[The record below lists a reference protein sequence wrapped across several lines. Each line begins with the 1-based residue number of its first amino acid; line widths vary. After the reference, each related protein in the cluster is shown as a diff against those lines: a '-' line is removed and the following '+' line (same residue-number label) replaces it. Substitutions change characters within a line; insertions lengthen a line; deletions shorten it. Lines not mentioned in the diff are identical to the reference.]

1 MVANSG
7 LMHRVIF
14 ISSLSSGGAE
24 RVAVNNA
31 NAWIARG
38 DKVTI
43 ITLAPIAE
51 DFYALDPHIRRIGLN
66 LLSDSNGSVSG
77 IFANIRRVWSLR
89 RELKNLRPD
98 VLIGMETSANIIVV
112 LANWGMTCCVVVAEH
127 IYPPMLPVSSI
138 WERLRRWIYPHASV
152 VLALTQESSEWLIR
166 NCPGSNVAV
175 IPNAVQFP
183 LLDGNSC
190 IDPDQILPEN
200 HRIIL
205 AVGRLAPQKGFD
217 MLVKAFGQIASSHS
231 GWDLV
236 ILGEGQE
243 RKNLL
248 SEISKMD
255 LSNRIF
261 LPGAAGNIS
270 QWYKRAELF
279 VMSSRFEG
287 FPCTLIEAM
296 AHRLAVVSFDC
307 DTGPRDIIRHEIDG
321 LLVTSGDVPALAS
334 ILSQLIKD
342 EARLKRYATQAVE
355 VRDRFSMDRIL
366 NLWDEVIGDIRKRGF
381 C

>member
-1 MVANSG
+1 MNRA
-7 LMHRVIF
+7 IF
-14 ISSLSSGGAE
+14 ISSLSGGGAE
-24 RVAVNNA
+24 RVTVNNA
-31 NAWIARG
+31 NAWVARG

-43 ITLAPIAE
+43 ITLAPITE
-51 DFYALDPHIRRIGLN
+51 DFYTLDPQIRRIGLD
-66 LLSDSNGSVSG
+66 LLNSSNGSVSG
-77 IFANIRRVWSLR
+77 VFANIRRVRSLR
-89 RELKNLRPD
+89 RILKKLRPD
-98 VLIGMETSANIIVV
+98 VLIGMETSANIIAV
-112 LANWGMTCCVVVAEH
+112 LANWGMHCCVIAAEH

-138 WERLRRWIYPHASV
+138 WERLRRWTYPHASV
-152 VLALTQESSEWLIR
+152 VLALTEESCQWLIR

-183 LLDGNSC
+183 LPIGNSC

-200 HRIIL
+200 RRIIL

-217 MLVKAFGQIASSHS
+217 MLVKAFGQIVSSHS

-248 SEISKMD
+248 SEISNMG
-255 LSNRIF
+255 LSNRVF

-270 QWYKRAELF
+270 QWYERADLF

-321 LLVTSGDVPALAS
+321 VLVTSGDVPALAS
-334 ILSQLIKD
+334 ILSQLVND
-342 EARLKRYATQAVE
+342 EELLKRYAAKAVE
-355 VRDRFSMDRIL
+355 VRERFSMDRIL
-366 NLWDEVIGDIRKRGF
+366 NLWDEVIGDIRKRGI

>member
-1 MVANSG
+1 MNRA
-7 LMHRVIF
+7 IF
-14 ISSLSSGGAE
+14 ISSLSGGGAE
-24 RVAVNNA
+24 RVTVNNA

-43 ITLAPIAE
+43 ITLAPVTE
-51 DFYALDPHIRRIGLN
+51 DFYTLDANIRRIGLN
-66 LLSDSNGSVSG
+66 LLSSSNSSVSG
-77 IFANIRRVWSLR
+77 VFANIQRVWRLR
-89 RELKNLRPD
+89 RILKKLRPD
-98 VLIGMETSANIIVV
+98 VLIGMETSANVIAV
-112 LANWGMTCCVVVAEH
+112 LANWRMPCCVVVAEH

-138 WERLRRWIYPHASV
+138 WQRLRRWTYPHASV
-152 VLALTQESSEWLIR
+152 VLALTEESRAWLLR

-183 LLDGNSC
+183 LQDGPSC
-190 IDPDQILPEN
+190 IEADQILPEN
-200 HRIIL
+200 HRLIL

-217 MLVKAFGQIASSHS
+217 MLITAFSQVAASHTD
-231 GWDLV
+231 WDLV
-236 ILGEGQE
+236 ILGEGNE

-248 SEISKMD
+248 SEVANRG
-255 LSNRIF
+255 LSDRIF

-270 QWYKRAELF
+270 QWYKRADLF

-296 AHRLAVVSFDC
+296 AHSLAVVSFDC

-321 LLVTSGDVPALAS
+321 VLVTAGDVPALAS

-342 EARLKRYATQAVE
+342 EALLRRYATQAVE

>member
-1 MVANSG
+1 MNRA
-7 LMHRVIF
+7 IF
-14 ISSLSSGGAE
+14 ISSLSGGGAE
-24 RVAVNNA
+24 RVTVNNA

-43 ITLAPIAE
+43 ITLAPITE
-51 DFYALDPHIRRIGLN
+51 DFYTLDPQIRRIGLN
-66 LLSDSNGSVSG
+66 LFGSSSSSVSG
-77 IFANIRRVWSLR
+77 TIANIRRVWCLR
-89 RELKNLRPD
+89 RNLKKLKPD
-98 VLIGMETSANIIVV
+98 VFIGMETSASILAILASWRMPWCVV
-112 LANWGMTCCVVVAEH
+112 LSERIH
-127 IYPPMLPVSSI
+127 PPMMPVSAI
-138 WERLRRWIYPHASV
+138 WGRLRRWTYPHASV
-152 VLALTQESSEWLIR
+152 VLALTEESREWLIR

-183 LLDGNSC
+183 LLDGDSC
-190 IDPDQILPEN
+190 FDPDQILPEN
-200 HRIIL
+200 RRIIL

-236 ILGEGQE
+236 ILGEGEE

-248 SEISKMD
+248 SEISNMG

-270 QWYKRAELF
+270 QWYERADLF

-321 LLVTSGDVPALAS
+321 VLVTSGDVPALAS

-342 EARLKRYATQAVE
+342 EVLLKRYATQAVE

-366 NLWDEVIGDIRKRGF
+366 NLWDEVIGDIRKRGI

>member
-1 MVANSG
+1 MNRA
-7 LMHRVIF
+7 IF
-14 ISSLSSGGAE
+14 ISSLSGGGAE
-24 RVAVNNA
+24 RVTVNNA

-43 ITLAPIAE
+43 ITLAPITE
-51 DFYALDPHIRRIGLN
+51 DFYTLDPQIRRIGLN
-66 LLSDSNGSVSG
+66 LLSSSNSSVSG
-77 IFANIRRVWSLR
+77 VFANIRRVRSLR
-89 RELKNLRPD
+89 RILKKLRPD
-98 VLIGMETSANIIVV
+98 VLIGMETSANIIAV
-112 LANWGMTCCVVVAEH
+112 LANWGMPCCVVVAEH

-138 WERLRRWIYPHASV
+138 WERLRRWTYPHASV
-152 VLALTQESSEWLIR
+152 VLALTEESCQWLIR

-236 ILGEGQE
+236 ILGEGEE

-248 SEISKMD
+248 SEISNMG

-270 QWYKRAELF
+270 QWYERADLF

-321 LLVTSGDVPALAS
+321 VLVTSGDVPALAS

-342 EARLKRYATQAVE
+342 EVLLKRYATQAVE

-366 NLWDEVIGDIRKRGF
+366 NLWDEVIGDIRKRGI

>member
-1 MVANSG
+1 MNRA
-7 LMHRVIF
+7 IF
-14 ISSLSSGGAE
+14 ISSLSGGGAE
-24 RVAVNNA
+24 RVTVNNA

-43 ITLAPIAE
+43 ITLAPITE
-51 DFYALDPHIRRIGLN
+51 DFYTLDPHIRRIGLN
-66 LLSDSNGSVSG
+66 LLSSSNSSVSG
-77 IFANIRRVWSLR
+77 VFANIRRVWSLR
-89 RELKNLRPD
+89 RILKKLRPD
-98 VLIGMETSANIIVV
+98 VLIGMETSANIIAV
-112 LANWGMTCCVVVAEH
+112 LASWRVPCCVVVAEH
-127 IYPPMLPVSSI
+127 NYPAMFPVSSL
-138 WERLRRWIYPHASV
+138 WERLRRWTYPRASV
-152 VLALTQESSEWLIR
+152 VLALTEESRQWLIR

-205 AVGRLAPQKGFD
+205 AVGRLSPEKGFD

-236 ILGEGQE
+236 ILGEGNE

-248 SEISKMD
+248 SEISDMG
-255 LSNRIF
+255 LSDRIF
-261 LPGAAGNIS
+261 LPGSAGNIS
-270 QWYKRAELF
+270 QWYERAELF

-307 DTGPRDIIRHEIDG
+307 DTGPRDIIRHEVDG
-321 LLVTSGDVPALAS
+321 VLVTSGDVSALAS

-342 EARLKRYATQAVE
+342 EALLKRYATKAVE

-366 NLWDEVIGDIRKRGF
+366 DLWDEVIGDIRKRRF
-381 C
+381 Y